1 MIETRL
7 LRQFI
12 AVAQELHF
20 SKAAARLH
28 MAQPP
33 LSQAISRL
41 EDKLGVALF
50 IRSKPGVQLTP
61 AGRAFLDTAYT
72 TLRGLELGIDHA
84 RQVARGVAGTL
95 TVSALSLACYDTLLD
110 SLQSFR
116 QALPQVRLVLREMPS
131 AEQARALLAGE
142 VDIGFLRQVRFD
154 SEQMECVEVLR
165 EPLLLALPATHPKAG
180 VTPIEL
186 RDCADED
193 FVFTPQPLGSGYHQ
207 QLIGLCEAAGFYPR
221 VVQEAAQMHTLIAL
235 VGRGFGVALVPASI
249 ASAVARSDV
258 VLRPLAQ
265 VGAQPNPGISLF
277 MCWAR
282 SNPSPLLEPLRALVL
297 APR

>member
-110 SLQSFR
+110 SLPGFR

>member
-110 SLQSFR
+110 SLQRFR
-116 QALPQVRLVLREMPS
+116 QALPQMRLVLREMPS

>member
-110 SLQSFR
+110 SLQGFR
-116 QALPQVRLVLREMPS
+116 QALPQVRLVLLEMPS